1 LCREAVIVLRLAE
14 PRPVPEE
21 ETMNARVLL
30 AGLFHET
37 HCFTDDVTGQEAF
50 CVRRGGELLA
60 RRGDGSQ
67 MDGFLSIAE
76 REGWTV
82 VPAADYAATPSGL
95 VEHAVFEAFWSD
107 LEPVLAKALAE
118 GLDAIFLDLHG
129 AMVTTREEDAEGELL
144 RRIRAVRGAAGLP
157 VFGAF
162 DLHATLTP
170 AMCAAADGLVG
181 YRECPHIDA
190 FDTGARAAAL
200 LARCLATGRRPHMR
214 WRGTSIIL
222 PATGTATADEPMRAL
237 ETLARELE
245 GQDGIW
251 AIDVVAGFSF
261 ADAHDAGVA
270 FAVIGEDDAAA
281 DAALDRLAAL
291 AWATKER
298 GMPAEDDVDDVLR
311 RILPVDRG
319 PVLLV
324 EPADN
329 IGGGAPG
336 DGTEILRALLRHDVP
351 NAGVIL
357 ADPLS
362 VASLGDVPVGGTARL
377 ALGGRGSRLD
387 PGPVE
392 LEVTLV
398 SRSDGRFT
406 LEDLNSH
413 LAAMVGRY
421 VNMGPSA
428 VVRHRGITILLNT
441 YKTAPFDLGQWR
453 SQGIDPESFAVIG
466 VKAAVAHRRA
476 YDSIA
481 TASYTVHT
489 RGPCV
494 SDPRGLPYKRVRR
507 PVFPLDDMA
516 VPPA

>member
-1 LCREAVIVLRLAE
+1 
-14 PRPVPEE
+14 
-21 ETMNARVLL
+21 LL

-37 HCFTDDVTGQEAF
+37 HCFTDDVTGVEAF
-50 CVRRGGELLA
+50 RVRRGNELLA

-76 REGWTV
+76 RQGWAV

-95 VEHAVFEAFWSD
+95 VDHAVFEAFWAD
-107 LEPVLAKALAE
+107 VEPVLAKALAD
-118 GLDAIFLDLHG
+118 GLDAIFLNLHG
-129 AMVTTREEDAEGELL
+129 AMVTSRVEDAEGELL
-144 RRIRAVRGAAGLP
+144 RRIRAARGAARVP

-190 FDTGARAAAL
+190 FDTGARAADL
-200 LARCLATGRRPHMR
+200 LARCLATGARPRMR
-214 WRGTSIIL
+214 WRGTPIIL

-237 ETLARELE
+237 EALARELE
-245 GQDGIW
+245 RQDGIW

-261 ADAHDAGVA
+261 ADAHDAGMA
-270 FAVIGEDDAAA
+270 FAVIGEDDATA
-281 DAALDRLAAL
+281 DRALDRLAAL

-298 GMPAEDDVDDVLR
+298 GMPAEDNVDDVLR
-311 RILPVDRG
+311 RILLVERG

-336 DGTEILRALLRHDVP
+336 DCTEILRALLAHDVP

-357 ADPLS
+357 ADPLA
-362 VASLGDVPVGGTARL
+362 VIALEAVPIGGSARL

-387 PGPVE
+387 PGPVD

-406 LEDLNSH
+406 LEDPNSH
-413 LAAMVGRY
+413 LAALVGRY
-421 VNMGPSA
+421 VDMGPSA
-428 VVRHRGITILLNT
+428 VVRHRGITILLNS

-453 SQGIDPESFAVIG
+453 SQGIDPESLAVIG

-476 YDSIA
+476 YEPIA

-489 RGPCV
+489 KGPCMT
-494 SDPRGLPYKRVRR
+494 DPRGLPYKRMRR

-516 VPPA
+516 APPA